1 MGTLDR
7 GLTHSLTV
15 HDSSRVAPRPRARER
30 GAIVRL
36 DTLTSCSN
44 TYVYNDKKVLPPRGT
59 TRTTRSVGRGSVGRA
74 RSVGR
79 AEGGGHR
86 PVVTQ
91 RLEHEGRARRAR
103 DVGRGNVNGTC
114 EIKIT

>member
-15 HDSSRVAPRPRARER
+15 HDSSRVAPRPRAR
-30 GAIVRL
+30 GVAPYLRL

-44 TYVYNDKKVLPPRGT
+44 TYVYNDKKGT
-59 TRTTRSVGRGSVGRA
+59 AAEGDDADA

-79 AEGGGHR
+79 AEGGGGGHR

-91 RLEHEGRARRAR
+91 GLEHEGRARRAR
-103 DVGRGNVNGTC
+103 DVGRGNVGMGRAN
-114 EIKIT
+114 

>member
-15 HDSSRVAPRPRARER
+15 HDSSRVAPRPRAR
-30 GAIVRL
+30 GVAPYLRL

-44 TYVYNDKKVLPPRGT
+44 TYVYNDKKGT
-59 TRTTRSVGRGSVGRA
+59 AAEGDDADA

-79 AEGGGHR
+79 AVGRTRGDAPREEGGHR

-91 RLEHEGRARRAR
+91 GLEHEGRARRAR
-103 DVGRGNVNGTC
+103 DVGRGNVGMGRAN
-114 EIKIT
+114 

>member
-15 HDSSRVAPRPRARER
+15 HDSSRVAPRPRAR
-30 GAIVRL
+30 GVAPYLRL

-44 TYVYNDKKVLPPRGT
+44 TYVYNDKKGT
-59 TRTTRSVGRGSVGRA
+59 AAEGDDADA

-79 AEGGGHR
+79 AVGRTRGRSDAPREWGHR

-91 RLEHEGRARRAR
+91 GLEHKGPGTRRAR
-103 DVGRGNVNGTC
+103 GRGTW
-114 EIKIT
+114 ERDE

>member
-15 HDSSRVAPRPRARER
+15 HDSSRVAPRPRAR
-30 GAIVRL
+30 GVAPYLRL

-44 TYVYNDKKVLPPRGT
+44 TYVYNDKKGT
-59 TRTTRSVGRGSVGRA
+59 AAEGDDADA

-79 AEGGGHR
+79 AVGRTRRGRGGGHR

-91 RLEHEGRARRAR
+91 GLEHEGRARRAR
-103 DVGRGNVNGTC
+103 DVGRGNVGMGRAN
-114 EIKIT
+114 